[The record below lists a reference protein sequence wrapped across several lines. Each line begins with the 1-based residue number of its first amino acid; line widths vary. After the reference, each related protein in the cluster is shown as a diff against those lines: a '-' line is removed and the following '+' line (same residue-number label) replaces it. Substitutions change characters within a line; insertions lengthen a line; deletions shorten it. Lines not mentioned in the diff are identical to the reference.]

1 MKVLFTGG
9 SSFSGY
15 WFIKTLVSA
24 GHDVSVPL
32 KRSRGSYQGVRAK
45 RVEKLLPLCTVIEN
59 APLGSAAFNHLIE
72 TQNWD
77 LFCHHAADVTNYKSP
92 DFNPIQALENNT
104 NSLIKA
110 LSSGHIK
117 RFLLTGSVF
126 EKAEGKGDTQQAISP
141 YGLSKSLTSLYL
153 HYYCDLYKIPFS
165 KFIIPNP
172 FGPYEE
178 ARYTAYLMKQWLI
191 NKSVHI
197 QTPDYIRDNI
207 PIDLLS
213 LAYLDCVQNGHAHM
227 QPSGYVGSQAAFT
240 EKFAQEMRPRL
251 ALPCHYTS
259 ALQTQF
265 LEPLMRINTEP
276 QLNHPAWS
284 ENCFWDS
291 VAAYYQ

>member
-1 MKVLFTGG
+1 MKILFTGG

-24 GHDVSVPL
+24 GHHLTVPL
-32 KRSRGSYQGVRAK
+32 KREKNFYEGVRAK
-45 RVEKLLPLCTVIEN
+45 RVEKLLPLCSVIEN
-59 APLGSAAFNHLIE
+59 APLGSDAFNHLIE
-72 TQNWD
+72 TTSWD
-77 LFCHHAADVTNYKSP
+77 LFCHHAADVTDYKSP
-92 DFNPIQALENNT
+92 DFNPIRALENNT

-110 LSSGHIK
+110 LSGGHIK

-178 ARYTAYLMKQWLI
+178 AKYAAYLMKQWLS
-191 NKSVHI
+191 KESVHI

-213 LAYLDCVQNGHAHM
+213 LAYLDCVQNGNEHM
-227 QPSGYVGSQAAFT
+227 HPSGYVGSQAAFT
-240 EKFAQEMRPRL
+240 EKFALEMRSRL
-251 ALPCHYTS
+251 HLPCHYTS
-259 ALQTQF
+259 ALQIHF
-265 LEPLMRINTEP
+265 SEPLMRVNTES
-276 QLNHPAWS
+276 QLKHPSWS
-284 ENCFWDS
+284 ENHFWDS
-291 VAAYYQ
+291 VATYYQ